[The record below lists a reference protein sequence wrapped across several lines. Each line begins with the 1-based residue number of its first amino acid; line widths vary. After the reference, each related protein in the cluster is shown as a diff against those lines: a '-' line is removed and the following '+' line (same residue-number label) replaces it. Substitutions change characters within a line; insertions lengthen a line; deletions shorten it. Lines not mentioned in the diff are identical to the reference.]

1 MIPKRRST
9 TRKKGSSHAWRT
21 EKKPEPT
28 RLRGGTEGR
37 ASGRRDKESRTEL
50 LVPLIG
56 RLNLDEALV
65 ARTDVL
71 ASLAAQKKNVESGDL
86 KQPKRGVILVS
97 LANMVHVLAFDMVLG
112 ADDALRSGTETS
124 AKRVISRRMEE
135 KERRCR
141 WGRRRRGGGKSSGG
155 AERKRTGGGRRMGR
169 RRADSGRGVERK
181 RAWSGEEERRVRGVV
196 GGRAK
201 DTRGSRGVE
210 AATKETA
217 TESQALGSRERG
229 TNLIVSPSR
238 NE

>member
-1 MIPKRRST
+1 MPGGQK
-9 TRKKGSSHAWRT
+9 
-21 EKKPEPT
+21 KKPEPT

-112 ADDALRSGTETS
+112 ADDALRSG
-124 AKRVISRRMEE
+124 RMEE